1 VDSSLSRQE
10 STLSHPFEGGRMAA
24 ATTTPL
30 IPFEAAPAAAL
41 TPNDVADDHSLL
53 KIDQELDLLLEQ
65 IEDEIEESGEAS
77 KEAMD
82 RLQLFCQAMNVK
94 VDRIGRYLSVM
105 ETRAAHCK
113 QEAARYAQRAKRA
126 QSKIDRTKSMVLY
139 YLESHDLKQLESD
152 NFTLRRQKNSQ
163 DSVIVSN
170 PDAIPP
176 DLKRYERKV
185 AGDIW
190 MKVFLALPEELA
202 AALQAAVSDA
212 EPMNQA
218 IKQCFASGRTID
230 GVVVKRLYHL
240 RTT

>member
-1 VDSSLSRQE
+1 
-10 STLSHPFEGGRMAA
+10 MAA
-24 ATTTPL
+24 TPTPL
-30 IPFEAAPAAAL
+30 IPFESAPGAAP
-41 TPNDVADDHSLL
+41 TPKDIADDHSLL
-53 KIDQELDLLLEQ
+53 KIDQELDFLMEQ
-65 IEDEIEESGEAS
+65 IEDEIDESGEAS
-77 KEAMD
+77 KEAME

-126 QSKIDRTKSMVLY
+126 QSKIDRTKGMVLY
-139 YLESHDLKQLESD
+139 YLESHDLKQVESD
-152 NFTLRRQKNSQ
+152 SFTLRRQKNSQ

-170 PDAIPP
+170 PDATPP
-176 DLKRYERKV
+176 DLKRYELKI

-190 MKVFLALPEELA
+190 MKVSRALPEELA
-202 AALQAAVSDA
+202 AALQATVSGA

-218 IKQCFASGRTID
+218 IKQCFANGKTID

-240 RTT
+240 RTA

>member
-1 VDSSLSRQE
+1 MV
-10 STLSHPFEGGRMAA
+10 A
-24 ATTTPL
+24 ATTTPV
-30 IPFEAAPAAAL
+30 IPFEAAPAAAP
-41 TPNDVADDHSLL
+41 TPNDIADDHSLL
-53 KIDQELDLLLEQ
+53 KIDQELDFLMDQ

-105 ETRAAHCK
+105 QVLSEHCRK
-113 QEAARYAQRAKRA
+113 EAARYAARAKRA
-126 QSKIDRTKSMVLY
+126 QSKVDRTKGMVLY
-139 YLESHDLKQLESD
+139 YLESHDLKRVESD
-152 NFTLRRQKNSQ
+152 NFILRRQKNSQ

-176 DLKRYERKV
+176 DLKRYELKV

-190 MKVFLALPEELA
+190 VKVFLALPEELA
-202 AALQAAVSDA
+202 AALQASVSSA

-240 RTT
+240 RTA

>member
-1 VDSSLSRQE
+1 VFLRCPAILCQVCQWAKTPAHLRRQYG
-10 STLSHPFEGGRMAA
+10 SYTPYSIRRRIHAYPRQDRRRPF
-24 ATTTPL
+24 
-30 IPFEAAPAAAL
+30 PAK
-41 TPNDVADDHSLL
+41 DRS
-53 KIDQELDLLLEQ
+53 ELDLLLEQ

-82 RLQLFCQAMNVK
+82 RLELFCQAM

-105 ETRAAHCK
+105 EARAAHCR

-126 QSKIDRTKSMVLY
+126 QNKIDRTKSMVLY
-139 YLESHDLKQLESD
+139 YLESHDLKQVESD
-152 NFTLRRQKNSQ
+152 DFTLRRQKNSQ

-170 PDAIPP
+170 PDVIPP
-176 DLKRYERKV
+176 DLKRYELKGRGYLDEV
-185 AGDIW
+185 C
-190 MKVFLALPEELA
+190 LALPEELA
-202 AALQAAVSDA
+202 AALEAAVSGA

-240 RTT
+240 RPV

>member
-1 VDSSLSRQE
+1 
-10 STLSHPFEGGRMAA
+10 MAA

-30 IPFEAAPAAAL
+30 IPCEAVSAAIP
-41 TPNDVADDHSLL
+41 TPNDLAADYSLL
-53 KIDQELDLLLEQ
+53 ALDQELDLLLER

-94 VDRIGRYLSVM
+94 IDRIGRYLSVM
-105 ETRAAHCK
+105 ETRADHCK
-113 QEAARYAQRAKRA
+113 QEAARYAARAKRA
-126 QSKIDRTKSMVLY
+126 QSKINRTKGMVLY
-139 YLESHDLKQLESD
+139 YLESHDLRQLESD
-152 NFTLRRQKNSQ
+152 DFTLRRQKNSQ
-163 DSVIVSN
+163 DSVLVTN

-176 DLKRYERKV
+176 DLKRYELKV

-190 MKVFLALPEELA
+190 MKVFLALPEELG
-202 AALQAAVSDA
+202 AALQAAVSGT
-212 EPMNQA
+212 EPMNHA

-240 RTT
+240 RTA

>member
-1 VDSSLSRQE
+1 
-10 STLSHPFEGGRMAA
+10 MAA
-24 ATTTPL
+24 TTTTPL
-30 IPFEAAPAAAL
+30 IPFEAAPAAP
-41 TPNDVADDHSLL
+41 TPKDIADDHSLL
-53 KIDQELDLLLEQ
+53 KIDEELDFLTEQ

-82 RLQLFCQAMNVK
+82 RLELFCQAMNVK
-94 VDRIGRYLSVM
+94 VDRIGHYLAVM
-105 ETRAAHCK
+105 EVRAEHCRK
-113 QEAARYAQRAKRA
+113 EAARYAARAKRA
-126 QSKIDRTKSMVLY
+126 QSKIDRTKAMVLY

-163 DSVIVSN
+163 DTVIISN
-170 PDAIPP
+170 FDAIPP
-176 DLKRYERKV
+176 DLKRYELKV

-190 MKVFLALPEELA
+190 MKVFLALPDELA

-212 EPMNQA
+212 EPMNQV

-240 RTT
+240 RTA

>member
-1 VDSSLSRQE
+1 
-10 STLSHPFEGGRMAA
+10 MA
-24 ATTTPL
+24 ATTTTSL
-30 IPFEAAPAAAL
+30 VPFEAAPAAPA
-41 TPNDVADDHSLL
+41 PNDIADDHSLL
-53 KIDQELDLLLEQ
+53 KIDRELDFLMEQ
-65 IEDEIEESGEAS
+65 IEDQIEEGGQAS

-82 RLQLFCQAMNVK
+82 RLELFCQAMNVK

-105 ETRAAHCK
+105 EIRAEHCR

-126 QSKIDRTKSMVLY
+126 QNKIDRTKSTVLY
-139 YLESHDLKQLESD
+139 YLESHDLKQVESD
-152 NFTLRRQKNSQ
+152 KFTLRRQKNSQ
-163 DSVIVSN
+163 DSVLVTN

-176 DLKRYERKV
+176 DLKRYELKV

-202 AALQAAVSDA
+202 AALQAAVSGA

-230 GVVVKRLYHL
+230 GVVVRRLYHL
-240 RTT
+240 RTG